1 VSPRNKLVAFAAVLV
16 LAVAGTVL
24 FVLHTRQEQA
34 EQVAAAPPVPVTDL
48 ASVTGQPHIVFRS
61 TAIGDDY
68 GKVAAVPLADP
79 AGARAFTRVSCDRVY
94 AHRGEA
100 VCLEAK
106 PGLVTTYTAEV
117 LDAGWAVRR
126 SLPLAGV
133 PSRTRLSPDG
143 TWAAT
148 TTFVS
153 GHAYSSPGDFSTET
167 LVTPLAGQGATSLNL
182 ESDFQLIVDGK
193 RNSNKDRNLWGVTF
207 TGDDDHFY
215 ATAASGN
222 KTWLVR
228 GSLKTRELVT
238 VREDAEC
245 PSLSPDGTRVAFKT
259 RNGQPEGQWMI
270 AVYDLGTGKTTLLAE
285 KHSVDDQIEWLDDQ
299 RVLYGLPRSGTGPSA
314 SDVWTVP
321 ADGSG
326 APSVFVKDAWSP
338 AVVR

>member
-1 VSPRNKLVAFAAVLV
+1 VAFAAVLV
-16 LAVAGTVL
+16 LSVAGTILYIVN
-24 FVLHTRQEQA
+24 TRQVQA
-34 EQVAAAPPVPVTDL
+34 AAVAAAPPVAVTDL
-48 ASVTGQPHIVFRS
+48 ATVSAQPHVVFRS
-61 TAIGDDY
+61 TAIGNDY
-68 GKVAAVPLADP
+68 GKVAVVPLDDP
-79 AGARAFTRVSCDRVY
+79 SGPRAFTKVTCDRVY

-100 VCLEAK
+100 VCLYSK
-106 PGLVTTYTAEV
+106 PSLVTTYKAEV
-117 LDAGWAVRR
+117 LNQDWQVSQ

-143 TWAAT
+143 AWAAT

-167 LVTPLAGQGATSLNL
+167 LVTPLAGGKSLNL
-182 ESDFQLIVDGK
+182 ETDFTLYAGGTH
-193 RNSNKDRNLWGVTF
+193 NAATDRNLWGVTF

-215 ATAASGN
+215 ATAASGD

-228 GSLKTRELVT
+228 GSLKARELT
-238 VREDAEC
+238 AVREDAEC

-270 AVYDLGTGKTTLLAE
+270 AVYDLATGKSTLLAE
-285 KHSVDDQIEWLDDQ
+285 KHSVDDQIEWLDGNQ
-299 RVLYGLPRSGTGPSA
+299 VLYGLPRSGSGPSA

-321 ADGSG
+321 ADGTG
-326 APSVFVKDAWSP
+326 APRLFLPDAWSP